1 MTTITDY
8 LAQARQAIAAGD
20 LERARQL
27 TEQAKAL
34 KAVADV
40 EGETAPRLPAPE
52 PAPASDA
59 AATVQD
65 VAVKSWFARRY
76 GDVDAAIAQIGREL
90 YGHIAPSYEQ
100 AAYRK
105 NADFIRWIRTGY
117 YDPVLHRTV
126 LYTPQQL
133 ADAVLAGAGVAELK
147 STQIESQD
155 VLGGYLVPEDVR
167 ERIVQRLEGA
177 VVMRRFNTALP
188 TSRDRVTM
196 PVVTGGDSRY
206 PGAGRAYWVDE
217 TPTSAAHRATE
228 TFGNIN
234 IPVHTLMR
242 SVPVSKNLLEDSAGA
257 LAIVRIVEQLVAS
270 AFRIAEDEAFLIG
283 NGVGQPLGILNGTAA
298 TATLSYGAIGT
309 VAGPG
314 GGTITADTIRA
325 APYQIDGQYRDN
337 GGAWIMAKHT
347 LRVIK
352 TLKDSSGNYLWSGRS
367 DAPQLAQGQPAALEG
382 YPIYETETLPSTTTT
397 SGTVFTVGAYP
408 ILFATRDCYQI
419 IDRVGMDMQRYDD
432 SATAAENRISLVARR
447 RVGGQPIIPWGIVGI
462 RIV

>member
-1 MTTITDY
+1 MTTMAEY

-20 LERARQL
+20 LDQARQL

-34 KAVADV
+34 KALADM

-52 PAPASDA
+52 PAPAQA
-59 AATVQD
+59 EPAVQD
-65 VAVKSWFARRY
+65 VAVKSWFVQRY
-76 GDVDAAIAQIGREL
+76 GELDAALAQIGREL
-90 YGHIAPSYEQ
+90 YRHIAPSYEA
-100 AAYRK
+100 AAYSK
-105 NADFIRWIRTGY
+105 NADFVRWIRTGRS
-117 YDPVLHRTV
+117 DPTLHRTV
-126 LYTPQQL
+126 LYTPHQL
-133 ADAVLAGAGVAELK
+133 ADMVLAGGGVAELK

-155 VLGGYLVPEDVR
+155 TLGGYLVPEDVR
-167 ERIVQRLEGA
+167 ERIVQRLESA
-177 VVMRRFNTALP
+177 VVMRRFNTSLP

-217 TPTSAAHRATE
+217 TPTSAQHRAVE
-228 TFGNIN
+228 TFGNVN

-270 AFRIAEDEAFLIG
+270 AFRITEDEAFLIG
-283 NGVGQPLGILNGTAA
+283 NGVGQPLGVLNGTAA
-298 TATLSYGAIGT
+298 VASLSYGAIGT
-309 VAGPG
+309 VVGPG

-352 TLKDSSGNYLWSGRS
+352 SLKDTTGNYLWSGRG
-367 DAPQLAQGQPAALEG
+367 DTPQLAQGQPAALEG
-382 YPIYETETLPSTTTT
+382 YPIYETETLPSTTTP
-397 SGTVFTVGAYP
+397 SGTVFASGAYP
-408 ILFATRDCYQI
+408 VVFATRDCYQI

-432 SATAAENRISLVARR
+432 STTAAENRISLVARR
-447 RVGGQPIIPWGIVGI
+447 RVGGQPITPWGIVAI